1 MAARSAPV
9 RVAIALLLTVGLTL
23 GGCNRARPP
32 SLPPADG
39 GPEDGG
45 PPPDQDTDGDG
56 LCDFDEEQRRTDP
69 LSGDTD
75 VDGFSDYAEALA
87 GSDPFLSDSPN
98 RELLVFLTEDRD
110 AYVDVPVA
118 FSVRGIG
125 ETYLGQYVPQPLSI
139 EDDGTTAAT
148 FYAGGRSAGASPM
161 ENVRGSTEDE
171 RFRGVFG
178 RTLLA
183 FSLHFVQRQD
193 PRGCMRAFPFSYSLK
208 RDDGTYAGSV
218 TRWLVVTPPGMTPG
232 ATGAVWCGPS
242 SGTCH

>member
-1 MAARSAPV
+1 MVARSRSV
-9 RVAIALLLTVGLTL
+9 RVAVAVVLTVGLAL
-23 GGCNRARPP
+23 VGCNRSRPP
-32 SLPPADG
+32 SLPPTDG

-45 PPPDQDTDGDG
+45 PPPMTDTDGDG

-69 LSGDTD
+69 LSADTD
-75 VDGFSDYAEALA
+75 VDGFSDYAEAIA

-98 RELLVFLTEDRD
+98 RDLLVFLTEETGDS
-110 AYVDVPVA
+110 VDVPVA

-125 ETYLGQYVPQPLSI
+125 ETFLGQFTALPLSI

-148 FYAGGRSAGASPM
+148 FYAGGRTAGASPM
-161 ENVRGSTEDE
+161 ENVRGPTDDE

-183 FSLHFVQRQD
+183 FSLHFQQPQE

-208 RDDGTYAGSV
+208 RDDGSFAGSV
-218 TRWLVVTPPGMTPG
+218 TRWLVVTPPDMTPG
-232 ATGAVWCGPS
+232 APGAVWCGPS
-242 SGTCH
+242 SGICH